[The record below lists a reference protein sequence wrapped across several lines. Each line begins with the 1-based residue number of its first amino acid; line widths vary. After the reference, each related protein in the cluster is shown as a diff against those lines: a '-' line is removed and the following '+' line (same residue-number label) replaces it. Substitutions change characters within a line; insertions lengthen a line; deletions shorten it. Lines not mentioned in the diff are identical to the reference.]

1 MFEDAIRAAIAYKEQ
16 SPDLVDQ
23 LMAELER
30 LNAAPHD
37 SLLED
42 AGDDT
47 PDRKSSVGNAR
58 PSHSAGDR
66 H

>member
-16 SPDLVDQ
+16 SPDIVDQ

-30 LNAAPHD
+30 LHAAPHD
-37 SLLED
+37 SSHED

-47 PDRKSSVGNAR
+47 PDRKSSGTAAR
-58 PSHSAGDR
+58 PSLSAGDR